1 MFVIVPSSSS
11 SSARDSHTSLLS
23 NVLFLSAT
31 ALTVNN
37 VVNELKDLDWA
48 ILCNVLSLSS
58 SQQEWIERENATEDE
73 CRNAAV
79 SFWLTYHPYA
89 SWRLLIQQPVVY
101 GEHSLS
107 ERLHPYAEKVT
118 GMFDSSSI
126 VLSLTTIQFQL

>member
-37 VVNELKDLDWA
+37 VVKELKDLDWY
-48 ILCNVLSLSS
+48 ILCHVLSLSG
-58 SQQEWIERENATEDE
+58 SQKERIERENATEDE
-73 CRNAAV
+73 RRNVAV
-79 SFWLTYHPYA
+79 SFCLTYHSYA
-89 SWRLLIQQPVVY
+89 SWRLLILKLVKWGKP
-101 GEHSLS
+101 SLS

-126 VLSLTTIQFQL
+126 VLSLTTVQFQL